1 MILSLMR
8 IVFVYNREENMVI
21 ITTPPVNQPGH
32 LPIELELLDG
42 SPINT
47 SLTFEYRN
55 DPNFTDIAPT
65 NHLTV

>member
-21 ITTPPVNQPGH
+21 ITTPPVN